1 MRTDLA
7 YGSVLYRGD
16 SGEPPDSY
24 LRRTHSQIRVSPYS
38 VRAILPSDD
47 DSDTERLKIL
57 PSERRRRFRHRATDE
72 TDRLRR
78 PLPTPTVLTD
88 DDTDIVAITDSTD
101 LQFLPTLLPDSP
113 LLPDSR
119 KVTPRTF
126 SIG

>member
-57 PSERRRRFRHRATDE
+57 PSERRRRFRLRAIDE

-88 DDTDIVAITDSTD
+88 DETDIVDVTDSTD
-101 LQFLPTLLPDSP
+101 VHFLPTLLPDSYP
-113 LLPDSR
+113 LPDSHR
-119 KVTPRTF
+119 ATPRTF